1 MPSRSNCKAMLDF
14 LNFGK
19 HSAITCSLGTYIK
32 VAIETLLKI
41 HSLREISQRVKQE
54 VKWLKIFAPYPND
67 ACLLPDK
74 LDEYKSLLFQNSDGK
89 VVVNKTI
96 LASDLACLA
105 CDNWLNLATI
115 QGFVDLLNH
124 QSTETAIFVL
134 NNLIGLNEKQLQT
147 LPNSRRKVNYIT
159 FIVNIGG
166 NLKETFVAKPDKP
179 GCHRTLLFI
188 DATENKWFYCD
199 TLGWVPPSDVTPRV
213 DFILD
218 VFSRE
223 LSLLRKPAQGRFV
236 AHKPQSHVR
245 GFINA
250 RAIVSITFLYSPVE
264 MYVAL
269 LLLLWV
275 P

>member
-1 MPSRSNCKAMLDF
+1 MAKTTFPAIVSTAVESLNQNCPKDVTDLSTITRMPSRSNCETMLDF

-19 HSAITCSLGTYIK
+19 HSAITCSLGTYTK
-32 VAIETLLKI
+32 VSIETLLKI

-54 VKWLKIFAPYPND
+54 VKWLRISAPHPND

-115 QGFVDLLNH
+115 QGFVDLLND

-134 NNLIGLNEKQLQT
+134 NNLIGLNEKQLQA

-179 GCHRTLLFI
+179 GCHWTLLFI
-188 DATENKWFYCD
+188 DATENKWFIA
-199 TLGWVPPSDVTPRV
+199 THWGGPRQV
-213 DFILD
+213 I
-218 VFSRE
+218 
-223 LSLLRKPAQGRFV
+223 
-236 AHKPQSHVR
+236 
-245 GFINA
+245 
-250 RAIVSITFLYSPVE
+250 
-264 MYVAL
+264 
-269 LLLLWV
+269 
-275 P
+275 